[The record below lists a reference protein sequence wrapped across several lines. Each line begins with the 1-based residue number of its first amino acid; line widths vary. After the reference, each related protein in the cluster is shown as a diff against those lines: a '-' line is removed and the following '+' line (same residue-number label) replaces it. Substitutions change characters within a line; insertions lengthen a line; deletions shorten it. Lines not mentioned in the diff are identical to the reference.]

1 MDDVK
6 RKVYLDI
13 FASPVTLLPVVGG
26 LTALLA
32 SWAIGGSALLTFAG
46 VAGVV
51 GGLGLFASR
60 LIFGLEKL
68 TNRAYQYVL
77 ERQQKK
83 QAEALHELDKKLQRD
98 RDPRTERLLRQ
109 LWHLYKT
116 LEKDIQAGKISVA
129 AHEVLESVDRM
140 FQVCV
145 DYLDRSYQ
153 LWDKAHKQAGPAR
166 QRTMHQR
173 DELVTEVENSVD
185 FLESK
190 IDQLENINKKK
201 SKSELSELRAEL
213 DETIRVARR
222 AEERTAELTGEGKNY
237 DESEFE

>member
-6 RKVYLDI
+6 RKVYLDL

-32 SWAIGGSALLTFAG
+32 SWAVGGNALLTFAG
-46 VAGVV
+46 VAGIV
-51 GGLGLFASR
+51 GGLGMFASR

-68 TNRAYQYVL
+68 ANQAYQYVL
-77 ERQQKK
+77 EKQQQK
-83 QAEALHELDKKLQRD
+83 QAEALHELDTKLQRD

-109 LWHLYKT
+109 LWDLYET
-116 LEKDIQAGKISVA
+116 LKQDIQAGKIGAA

-153 LWDKAHKQAGPAR
+153 LWDKAHKQSGGAR
-166 QRTMHQR
+166 QQTMDQR
-173 DELVTEVENSVD
+173 DELVREVEQSVN
-185 FLESK
+185 FLETK
-190 IDQLENINKKK
+190 IGQLEHLNTRK
-201 SKSELSELRAEL
+201 SKSELAELRAEL

-222 AEERTAELTGEGKNY
+222 AEECAANLTGGEKIY